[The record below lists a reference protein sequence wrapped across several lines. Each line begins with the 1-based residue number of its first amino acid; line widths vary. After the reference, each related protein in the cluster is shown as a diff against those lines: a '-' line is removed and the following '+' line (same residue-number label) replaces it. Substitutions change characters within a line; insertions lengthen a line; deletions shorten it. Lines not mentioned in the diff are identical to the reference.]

1 VFSRKWSLAGVNAPI
16 ERQCIPR
23 CGETCSDALMQALQH
38 PFINTGVQFTGPFQ
52 PPPDQHLPGFKAMQ
66 RQQEDA
72 YRMTGSLAGVL
83 PSPGATA
90 LLATSPQAHEQAH
103 AVAVAAMAQLSPQ
116 LGSQLLQHRYSSHGG
131 AGGHS
136 LPAPRLGMPGTSPP
150 QTVATGYGC
159 VASAASYGGAA
170 AWGLSRHSGGGGARY
185 GSPQP
190 LMQQSAT
197 GGGGGERSMFS
208 PAEPAA
214 SGLQHSSGS
223 AAQVSSHSVRA
234 CRTAVF
240 TADSSPSMLERDDR
254 TVHMFADLC
263 RTWS

>member
-1 VFSRKWSLAGVNAPI
+1 
-16 ERQCIPR
+16 
-23 CGETCSDALMQALQH
+23 
-38 PFINTGVQFTGPFQ
+38 
-52 PPPDQHLPGFKAMQ
+52 MQ

-116 LGSQLLQHRYSSHGG
+116 LGSQLLQHRYSAHGG

-150 QTVATGYGC
+150 QAVAGGYGGA
-159 VASAASYGGAA
+159 ASVASYGGAA
-170 AWGLSRHSGGGGARY
+170 AWGQSRHSGGGGARF

-197 GGGGGERSMFS
+197 GGGERSMFS

-223 AAQVSSHSVRA
+223 AVQVRSTCLQGSGGQA
-234 CRTAVF
+234 
-240 TADSSPSMLERDDR
+240 
-254 TVHMFADLC
+254 
-263 RTWS
+263 